1 MPEMAYEAIMVTGAS
16 GFVGRHLLRALSQAF
31 PKARLHATSRHVHED
46 MTDAEWHVLDVTDT
60 DATRLLLDVVRPT
73 ALINLAAYASVA
85 GSFSQPNACWEVN
98 LQGTLN
104 LLQASAAQKLPP
116 VFLQVGSGDMYGA
129 SFKHYAHVDELI
141 ALHPLNP
148 YSASKAAADLAAAQ
162 FAATSKLHVIR
173 ARPFNHSGAGQSKGY
188 VLTDFASQIANIEVG
203 LQPPV
208 IRVGDLSAKRD
219 FLPVTEVVRAYIELL
234 RHADQVPSGTAVN
247 IASGKPVAIEKLLS
261 HLVTTAQ
268 CKIEVEIDPARL
280 RPSDIPCASG
290 DTSLLER
297 LTGWKPSCDHH
308 ELAVSVLEDWRL
320 RVKKD
325 RSGSSQ

>member
-1 MPEMAYEAIMVTGAS
+1 MAYEAIMVTGAS
-16 GFVGRHLLRALSQAF
+16 GFVGRYLLRALSQAF

-46 MTDAEWHVLDVTDT
+46 MTDAKWHVLDITDT
-60 DATRLLLDVVRPT
+60 DATRFLLGLVRPT

-85 GSFSQPNACWEVN
+85 GSFAHPDACWEVN

-104 LLQASAAQKLPP
+104 LLQAAAAQKLPP

-129 SFKHYAHVDELI
+129 SFKHSAHVNELI

-188 VLTDFASQIANIEVG
+188 VLTDFASQIANIEIG

-208 IRVGDLSAKRD
+208 IKVGDLNAKRD
-219 FLPVTEVVRAYIELL
+219 FLPVTEVVHAYVELL
-234 RHADQVPSGTAVN
+234 RHAGKVPSGTAVN
-247 IASGKPVAIEKLLS
+247 IASGKPIPIKELLN
-261 HLVTTAQ
+261 HLVTAAQ
-268 CKIEVEIDPARL
+268 CKIEVEVDPARL
-280 RPSDIPCASG
+280 RPSEIPCASG
-290 DTSLLER
+290 DPSLLER
-297 LTGWKPSCDHH
+297 LIGWKPSCDHY
-308 ELAVSVLEDWRL
+308 ELAASVLEDWRL